1 MKKILC
7 FAMLTGALSSV
18 ALAADEKKE
27 VSATAA
33 PQFPRADPPLFIDV
47 SNKCPVTKSG
57 QDDSP
62 MLLIAGALLK
72 PLVDTVVPAATGW
85 LYDKGVQ
92 ALAKHNEK
100 KTSSSTAVQ
109 TTMLYSPDAKKFS
122 FGCIT
127 LIRAPHGRAESDNYL
142 KLSKD
147 LNAKLSADS
156 PWHAIDKDS
165 AIGKLNLARVPDFY
179 MELTLGS
186 EKSSPAPVAPAA
198 AKKTPPPEA
207 KQPRTLYRTL
217 RPGRLDY
224 FNTGAEDGKRK
235 HVSVELHMDIM
246 EANGEWK
253 PFYAKTYD
261 LGMLS
266 VNSENVDLQSQGK
279 DTFLPPLPRTT
290 ADGYID
296 PIPLRITAVLTETE
310 DNLDLGRAIET
321 ALKEDQHRK
330 AVVDA
335 ASTSIGDAIKDA
347 IDKKTGTASTP
358 AK

>member
-1 MKKILC
+1 
-7 FAMLTGALSSV
+7 MLTGALSSV

-198 AKKTPPPEA
+198 AKKTPRLKLSSHVPYIVRCA
-207 KQPRTLYRTL
+207 RAVWITSTR
-217 RPGRLDY
+217 GRKM
-224 FNTGAEDGKRK
+224 A
-235 HVSVELHMDIM
+235 S
-246 EANGEWK
+246 ANMSALNCTWILWK
-253 PFYAKTYD
+253 PMGNGSPFTRRRMI
-261 LGMLS
+261 LGC
-266 VNSENVDLQSQGK
+266 
-279 DTFLPPLPRTT
+279 
-290 ADGYID
+290 
-296 PIPLRITAVLTETE
+296 
-310 DNLDLGRAIET
+310 
-321 ALKEDQHRK
+321 
-330 AVVDA
+330 
-335 ASTSIGDAIKDA
+335 
-347 IDKKTGTASTP
+347 
-358 AK
+358 